1 MVMADVYHD
10 QQWVPFD
17 RRAKST
23 TNAALLLLMGT
34 PAGFFG
40 TLHRK
45 SGRQFAI
52 TPRDL
57 PAAADPEAVVHDRQI
72 VCPMRPEADIPISG
86 SRSYPAY
93 DRSWVDS

>member
-57 PAAADPEAVVHDRQI
+57 PAAADPI
-72 VCPMRPEADIPISG
+72 VLKKSEDDIFVREGAKIES
-86 SRSYPAY
+86 
-93 DRSWVDS
+93 DLHCL